1 MESTSLPFA
10 SAAQPDSERGRLVK
24 RARMLAWLGIGWHG
38 IEAGIAIAAGV
49 VAGSIA
55 LVGFGADSLI
65 ESAAGFILLWRF
77 ASSRSGS
84 HRAEERAQRLIA
96 LTFYLLAAYVAV
108 EAVRSLVEGHH
119 AEVSWI
125 GIALAAF
132 TLVTMPMLA
141 VAKTRVA
148 ERLGSSATK
157 AEGRQNMVCAY
168 LSAAL
173 LIGLSAN
180 ALGGWWWADPAAALV
195 IAGVAVRE
203 GREAWRGDS
212 CCTPV
217 GLDDCADDRCS

>member
-1 MESTSLPFA
+1 
-10 SAAQPDSERGRLVK
+10 LVK

-38 IEAGIAIAAGV
+38 IEAAIAIAAGV

-84 HRAEERAQRLIA
+84 DRAEERAQRLIA

-217 GLDDCADDRCS
+217 GLADCADDRCS